1 MASSQSYKV
10 PPAFTVLKSYNRWI
24 EEIKVWQAL
33 TELEKKKQ
41 GLAIALSLP
50 EEGQNSVRDKV
61 FSEISADVL
70 NADDGVTKLIEFL
83 DKIFKKDELSEAYE
97 TYVEFDRFRRS
108 KVSSMEDY
116 VIEFEKL
123 FIQQDQKIQNG
134 VATAC
139 IGI

>member
-50 EEGQNSVRDKV
+50 EEEQNSV
-61 FSEISADVL
+61 I
-70 NADDGVTKLIEFL
+70 
-83 DKIFKKDELSEAYE
+83 
-97 TYVEFDRFRRS
+97 DRW
-108 KVSSMEDY
+108 
-116 VIEFEKL
+116 
-123 FIQQDQKIQNG
+123 FIWKFQQAKMPMRIQHIYIYMART
-134 VATAC
+134 V
-139 IGI
+139 